1 MNHCNLHF
9 SLVSWDVLLE
19 SMVTTTDSQGEV
31 LSLELDV
38 DSLVAKEIEI
48 VLDVNNWDSDIEGS
62 NLFLDFSL
70 NTFVL
75 LMIELLLVCAP
86 GG

>member
-1 MNHCNLHF
+1 MNHCDLHF

>member
-9 SLVSWDVLLE
+9 SLVSWDILLE

>member
-1 MNHCNLHF
+1 
-9 SLVSWDVLLE
+9 VSWDVILK

-31 LSLELDV
+31 LSLELNV
-38 DSLVAKEIEI
+38 DSLVAEEIEI
-48 VLDVNNWDSDIEGS
+48 VLDVNDWDCDIESS
-62 NLFLDFSL
+62 NFLLDFSL

-86 GG
+86 GS